1 MSTLYKN
8 ICCLVVL
15 TSLAGCVPQ
24 PQKELKP
31 GEKAIILTGKV
42 FAFQEVEVTSPIS
55 APVDK
60 ILVEPGA
67 QVKAGQILLRLDES
81 GAQADVS
88 RAEAALAIAR
98 ATLIDARAGSSEA
111 VRAEAEA
118 EVERYA
124 HELEV
129 QKTYGISSA
138 LATEYEQSGILLQN
152 AKAKVERM
160 YALSARKLAS
170 RPEVESAQ
178 NEYAEALRRHEGTRE
193 TLERKVALKDSDA
206 RVAEARYKAA
216 RARLA
221 AVTAAGAGSGRLQ
234 IALAQTKQAE
244 ADLEKVRLN
253 LGQSIIKAP
262 MAGVVTEVTAQAGNK
277 IYEGRPLVKVS
288 DIARIRVQADLSP
301 GLLPFV
307 KVGQKAKV
315 TVNTVPPAPT
325 VDSSIATIKTIADPR
340 TQSLEVAFILSN
352 PGFKFQPGFTARVE
366 IPVEAGQAKDLPAK
380 EQKR

>member
-1 MSTLYKN
+1 MCILYKK

-15 TSLAGCVPQ
+15 VSLAACVPQ

-42 FAFQEVEVTSPIS
+42 FAFQDAEVASPIT
-55 APVDK
+55 ATVEK
-60 ILVEPGA
+60 ILVEPGT
-67 QVKAGQILLRLDES
+67 QVKEGQILLRLDES
-81 GAQADVS
+81 GAKADVS

-98 ATLIDARAGSSEA
+98 ATLTEARAGSSEA

-118 EVERYA
+118 DVERFSY
-124 HELEV
+124 ELEL
-129 QKTYGISSA
+129 QKSYSTPLA
-138 LATEYEQSGILLQN
+138 LMTEYEQSGIMLEN

-160 YALSARKLAS
+160 YALYARKLAS

-178 NEYAEALRRHEGTRE
+178 NEYAEALRRHEGSRE

-206 RVAEARYKAA
+206 RVAESRYKAA

-244 ADLEKVRLN
+244 ADLEKVRSN

-262 MAGVVTEVTAQAGNK
+262 MGGVVTEVTAQAGNK

-288 DIARIRVQADLSP
+288 DISRVKIQADLSP

-307 KVGQKAKV
+307 KVGQKAKIA
-315 TVNTVPPAPT
+315 VNSVPPAT

-340 TQSLEVAFILSN
+340 TQSLEVAFILPN

-366 IPVEAGQAKDLPAK
+366 IPVEPGQAKDLPAK

>member
-1 MSTLYKN
+1 MSTLHKKV
-8 ICCLVVL
+8 CSLVVL
-15 TSLAGCVPQ
+15 SFLAGCVPQ

-42 FAFQEVEVTSPIS
+42 FASQEAEVTSTIS
-55 APVDK
+55 APVEQV
-60 ILVEPGA
+60 LVEPGA
-67 QVKAGQILLRLDES
+67 QVKAGQILVRLDEA
-81 GAQADVS
+81 GAKVDVS

-98 ATLIDARAGSSEA
+98 ANLSEARAGSFEA

-124 HELEV
+124 YELEV
-129 QKTYGISSA
+129 QKTYGTSLA
-138 LATEYEQSGILLQN
+138 LVTEYEQSGILLQN

-178 NEYAEALRRHEGTRE
+178 NDYADALRRHDGSRE

-206 RVAEARYKAA
+206 RLAESRYKAA

-221 AVTAAGAGSGRLQ
+221 AVTAAGSGSGKLQ
-234 IALAQTKQAE
+234 IALAQTRQAE
-244 ADLEKVRLN
+244 ADMEKARQN
-253 LGQSIIKAP
+253 LGQAIIKSP
-262 MAGVVTEVTAQAGNK
+262 MAGVVTEVTAQVGNK

-288 DIARIRVQADLSP
+288 DIGRVKVQADLSP

-307 KVGQKAKV
+307 KVGQKAKIA
-315 TVNTVPPAPT
+315 VNSVPPAT

-340 TQSLEVAFILSN
+340 TQSLEVTFILPN

-366 IPVEAGQAKDLPAK
+366 IPVEPGQAKDLPAK